1 METWDAITARRNV
14 RQFADQVIPDAD
26 LDHVLEAGRIA
37 PSSQNN
43 QPWDFIVV
51 TDREMLRALSG
62 VWRGG
67 GHIATAAAAIAL
79 VIPDEEESRARER
92 NRFDIGQ
99 ATMQMMIAAADRGI
113 GSGHSAIG
121 DQDVARSVL
130 GVPEDKLV
138 AFVIDLGYPADRPLR
153 PGTRLSAG
161 LSTRSCTATAGDQV
175 GASAPVFR
183 LGPNLNRSDAVRTRQ
198 TQAPRSRQPARRSG
212 PLALLASVGT
222 GPPRWVRGLAGR
234 REAVAALVDRSAGSG

>member
-14 RQFADQVIPDAD
+14 REFADRAIPDTD
-26 LDHVLEAGRIA
+26 LDGVLEAGRIA

-43 QPWDFIVV
+43 QPWDFVVV
-51 TDREMLRALSG
+51 TDREMLRELAT

-67 GHIATAAAAIAL
+67 GHIANAAAAIAM
-79 VIPDEEESRARER
+79 VIGDEQEPRARER

-113 GSGHSAIG
+113 GSGHSAVG
-121 DQDVARSVL
+121 DQDLARSVL

-153 PGTRLSAG
+153 PGTRYK
-161 LSTRSCTATAGDQV
+161 
-175 GASAPVFR
+175 
-183 LGPNLNRSDAVRTRQ
+183 
-198 TQAPRSRQPARRSG
+198 RRAFDEVVHRNG
-212 PLALLASVGT
+212 
-222 GPPRWVRGLAGR
+222 W
-234 REAVAALVDRSAGSG
+234 